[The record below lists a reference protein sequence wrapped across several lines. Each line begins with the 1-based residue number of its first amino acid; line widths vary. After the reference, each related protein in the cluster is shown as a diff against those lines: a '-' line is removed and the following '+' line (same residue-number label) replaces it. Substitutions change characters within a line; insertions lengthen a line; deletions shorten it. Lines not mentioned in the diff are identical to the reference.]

1 MARWLTVDT
10 PVSVDGTAVFFCLS
24 KYDEVAQ
31 DHDLLADLLSDG
43 PPQLMFV
50 RSSPRWAGL

>member
-1 MARWLTVDT
+1 MARWLAADV
-10 PVSVDGTAVFFCLS
+10 PASVDGTVFFVLPKC
-24 KYDEVAQ
+24 DEVAQ
-31 DHDLLADLLSDG
+31 DHDLLVDLLSDG

>member
-1 MARWLTVDT
+1 MHRHRLIA
-10 PVSVDGTAVFFCLS
+10 PFFLGHLS

-31 DHDLLADLLSDG
+31 DHDLLVDLLSDG